1 MKYKKTTL
9 SLAVIASAII
19 FINYFSLHRH
29 VASTISSNPANDGIK
44 VVARYQWLLNP
55 GTIVYD
61 LRSVS
66 GEKSATDV
74 NRVLFGFA
82 EKLKNR
88 EYKKVILSYK
98 GKEKFQLDGAYF
110 KKVGEEYKTQN
121 PIYLIRKLP
130 EHLYK
135 PDGSKAF
142 KSWEG
147 GWLGVFSNQMK
158 DYNSFNQ
165 QWFIEDFLKQ

>member
-1 MKYKKTTL
+1 MKYKKTIF
-9 SLAVIASAII
+9 SLAVIASAVIS
-19 FINYFSLHRH
+19 INYFTLHRH
-29 VASTISSNPANDGIK
+29 VANTISSNPSNDGIK

-61 LRSVS
+61 LRSVN
-66 GEKSATDV
+66 GETSAIDV

-98 GKEKFQLDGAYF
+98 GKEKFHLDGAYF
-110 KKVGEEYKTQN
+110 KKLGEEYKTQN
-121 PIYLIRKLP
+121 PIYLIRNLP
-130 EHLYK
+130 ENLYK

-147 GWLGVFSNQMK
+147 G
-158 DYNSFNQ
+158 
-165 QWFIEDFLKQ
+165 